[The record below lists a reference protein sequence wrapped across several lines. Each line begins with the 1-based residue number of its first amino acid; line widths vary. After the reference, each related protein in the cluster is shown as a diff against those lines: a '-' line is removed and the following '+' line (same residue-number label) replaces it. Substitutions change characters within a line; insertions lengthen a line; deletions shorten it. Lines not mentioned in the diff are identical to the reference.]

1 MAELSL
7 ENLKRAIHKA
17 DGMLATASEE
27 EKIVIQADIAAMV
40 EAIKTHFPDYKP
52 DAVPDISRENLE
64 SQLQTITPIAPVQMM
79 DEQQNYQ
86 GIDALNEFVTNDT
99 GQVVN
104 QEALAEQEI
113 IEEDP
118 QPTGHKILADLGEG
132 RFVYELANGTRGY
145 IDQKAGLSTNNPEMV
160 EAALAHFEQG
170 EAYTGDTV
178 EDISKKQWFEDIIMD
193 NETQARLDKFMSE
206 WLFVGKGFDE
216 AAEWIANNLGKDGER
231 IANDMR
237 MRIQAMEEARPGE
250 AMALGI
256 GGAITSAI
264 PAMVS
269 LPATFY
275 TWMATLPWLPAT
287 GISAGAS
294 GVFNLTEGF
303 VSGWL
308 DSEEG
313 RRTEEGIDRGIRQGM
328 VGLATGPLSV
338 FAPKAIAI
346 GYNRIKNGV
355 MTNSVAKIQEMFGI
369 SKGAAKILKDAVAA
383 GGDSLNEVL
392 KRMNKGGTQTMIADA
407 GIAIQSLTDAIA
419 AASGQAAEIVQG
431 AILKRVEKVAGTVDS
446 TLDKVI
452 AKLPFMK
459 DTLPKEGLRQDARQ
473 VATDLAKATAPER
486 TKWYKKA
493 YEHKVN
499 YHTPEGEAVMGV
511 LNRMPPD
518 LMRRAL
524 KEANDLL
531 KMEGKDAFQ
540 LTAEI
545 GEDGIIKWVKQPNF
559 MQLDYIKRALSEI
572 AYGDA
577 AVPVAGQGIQFQA
590 SALSKQAKN
599 MRYKLNEALKKM
611 NPAYGKAVKLGQDKI
626 TRENAIDIG
635 ENAMNNNVTVAQ
647 LVRLLTDKN
656 IGEAERKMVMLGFRA
671 NLDRLLGNVKA
682 TATHGADTQA
692 MKKLWKDMTSKNA
705 QKKLK
710 LLIPNKKEYNQI
722 TKLLDK
728 AEAAL
733 NLQAALN
740 INSKTAIRLQQK
752 ESLDELGQE
761 GMLTQVSKGE
771 KGTMDVPAMIV
782 GKLMSQKLMT
792 ARVKNTILKELA
804 QVMTELKGAPAREA
818 YKKLYKAVRDDNV
831 GQQTLL
837 ELTQFMM
844 GRLRLTPTIAATQT
858 YKQVTED
865 N

>member
-1 MAELSL
+1 MAAETL
-7 ENLKRAIHKA
+7 ENLITAINNA
-17 DGMLATASEE
+17 DGMLATASPEDS
-27 EKIVIQADIAAMV
+27 IIIQADIAEMV
-40 EAIKTHFPDYKP
+40 ARIKEKYPDYKP
-52 DAVPDISRENLE
+52 ANIADISRENLE
-64 SQLQTITPIAPVQMM
+64 SQLQTMTAEAPIV
-79 DEQQNYQ
+79 DQ
-86 GIDALNEFVTNDT
+86 GIETLNQIVTNDT
-99 GQVVN
+99 AQVVD

-113 IEEDP
+113 ITEDP
-118 QPTGHKILADLGEG
+118 QPTGHKILAELGEG

-145 IDQKAGLSTNNPEMV
+145 IDQKAGLSTTNPDMV

-193 NETQARLDKFMSE
+193 DETQARLDKFMSE
-206 WLFVGKGFDE
+206 WLFIGKGFDE
-216 AAEWIANNLGKDGER
+216 AAEWIGNNLGKDGEQIAADMKLR
-231 IANDMR
+231 IK
-237 MRIQAMEEARPGE
+237 AMEEARPGE

-256 GGAITSAI
+256 GGAITSVI
-264 PAMVS
+264 PAMIG

-275 TWMATLPWLPAT
+275 TWMATLPWAMAT
-287 GISAGAS
+287 GVSAGAS

-313 RRTEEGIDRGIRQGM
+313 RRTEEGIDRGIRQGAIGI
-328 VGLATGPLSV
+328 VTGPLSV
-338 FAPKAIAI
+338 FAPKVIAI

-355 MTNSVAKIQEMFGI
+355 MIHSVPKIMEMFDI
-369 SKGAAKILKDAVAA
+369 SKGAAKLLKDAVSA

-392 KRMNKGGTQTMIADA
+392 KRMNKGGSQTMIADA

-431 AILKRVEKVAGTVDS
+431 AILKRVETVAGTVDK

-473 VATDLAKATAPER
+473 VARDLAKQTAPER

-499 YHTPEGEAVMGV
+499 YHSDEGKAVMDV

-518 LMRRAL
+518 LMKRAL
-524 KEANDLL
+524 KGANDLL
-531 KMEGKDAFQ
+531 KMEGQDAFQ
-540 LTAEI
+540 ITAEI

-559 MQLDYIKRALSEI
+559 MQLDYIKRALSEV

-577 AVPVAGQGIQFQA
+577 AVPIAGQGIAFQP
-590 SALSKQAKN
+590 SAMSKQAKN
-599 MRYKLNEALKKM
+599 MRYMLNEALKKM

-647 LVRLLTDKN
+647 LVRLLADKN

-722 TKLLDK
+722 VKMLDK

-733 NLQAALN
+733 NLQAAVN
-740 INSKTAIRLQQK
+740 INSKTAIRLQQS
-752 ESLDELGQE
+752 ESLKELGQE
-761 GMLTQVSKGE
+761 GIIRQVAEGQKSVL
-771 KGTMDVPAMIV
+771 DAPAMIV
-782 GKLMSQKLMT
+782 GKLMSSKLMT

-831 GQQTLL
+831 GQDTLL
-837 ELTQFMM
+837 ELTRFMM

>member
-1 MAELSL
+1 MAVETL
-7 ENLKRAIHKA
+7 ENLITAIHNA
-17 DGMLATASEE
+17 DGMLATASPADT
-27 EKIVIQADIAAMV
+27 IVIQADIAEMV
-40 EAIKTHFPDYKP
+40 ARIKEKYPNYKP
-52 DAVPDISRENLE
+52 NAVPDISRENLE
-64 SQLQTITPIAPVQMM
+64 SQFQTMTTGSTTAPVVV
-79 DEQQNYQ
+79 DE
-86 GIDALNEFVTNDT
+86 GINTLNEFVTNDT

-113 IEEDP
+113 ITKDP
-118 QPTGHKILADLGEG
+118 QPTGHKILADLGKG
-132 RFVYELANGTRGY
+132 KFVYELANGTRGF
-145 IDQKAGLSTNNPEMV
+145 IDQKAGLSTTNPDMV
-160 EAALAHFEQG
+160 QAALAHFKQG

-178 EDISKKQWFEDIIMD
+178 EDVSKKQWFEDIIMD

-216 AAEWIANNLGKDGER
+216 AAGWIGNNLGKDGER
-231 IANDMR
+231 IANDMKL
-237 MRIQAMEEARPGE
+237 RIKAMEEARPGE
-250 AMALGI
+250 SMALGI

-287 GISAGAS
+287 IVSGGAS
-294 GVFNLTEGF
+294 GTFNLTEGF

-313 RRTEEGIDRGIRQGM
+313 RRTEEGIDRGIRQGV

-338 FAPKAIAI
+338 FAPKAIAL

-355 MTNSVAKIQEMFGI
+355 MTNSIPKIQEMFDI
-369 SKGAAKILKDAVAA
+369 SKGAAKLLKDAVAA

-407 GIAIQSLTDAIA
+407 GIAIQSLTDAIG
-419 AASGQAAEIVQG
+419 AASGQAAEIVQK
-431 AILKRVEKVAGTVDS
+431 AITKRVETVAGTVDS
-446 TLDKVI
+446 VLDKTI

-459 DTLPKEGLRQDARQ
+459 DTLPKEGLRQDAKQ
-473 VATDLAKATAPER
+473 VAKDLAQETAPER
-486 TKWYKKA
+486 SKWYEKA
-493 YEHKVN
+493 YQHKVN
-499 YHTPEGEAVMGV
+499 YHSDEGKAVMGV

-540 LTAEI
+540 ITAEI

-559 MQLDYIKRALSEI
+559 MQLDYIKRALSEV

-599 MRYKLNEALKKM
+599 MRYQLNEALKKM
-611 NPAYGKAVKLGQDKI
+611 NPTYGKAVKLGQDKI

-647 LVRLLTDKN
+647 LVRLLADKN

-710 LLIPNKKEYNQI
+710 LLIPNKKEFKKI
-722 TKLLDK
+722 EKVLDK

-733 NLQAALN
+733 NLQAAVN

-761 GMLTQVSKGE
+761 GILTQVSKGE

-782 GKLMSQKLMT
+782 GKLMSSKLMT

-804 QVMTELKGAPAREA
+804 QVMTELKGAPARKA
-818 YKKLYKAVRDDNV
+818 YKEMYKAVRDDNI
-831 GQQTLL
+831 GKDTLL

-844 GRLRLTPTIAATQT
+844 GRLRMSPTIAATQI
-858 YKQVTED
+858 YKSVKED
-865 N
+865 K

>member
-1 MAELSL
+1 
-7 ENLKRAIHKA
+7 
-17 DGMLATASEE
+17 
-27 EKIVIQADIAAMV
+27 
-40 EAIKTHFPDYKP
+40 
-52 DAVPDISRENLE
+52 
-64 SQLQTITPIAPVQMM
+64 
-79 DEQQNYQ
+79 
-86 GIDALNEFVTNDT
+86 
-99 GQVVN
+99 
-104 QEALAEQEI
+104 
-113 IEEDP
+113 
-118 QPTGHKILADLGEG
+118 
-132 RFVYELANGTRGY
+132 
-145 IDQKAGLSTNNPEMV
+145 
-160 EAALAHFEQG
+160 
-170 EAYTGDTV
+170 
-178 EDISKKQWFEDIIMD
+178 
-193 NETQARLDKFMSE
+193 
-206 WLFVGKGFDE
+206 
-216 AAEWIANNLGKDGER
+216 
-231 IANDMR
+231 
-237 MRIQAMEEARPGE
+237 
-250 AMALGI
+250 
-256 GGAITSAI
+256 
-264 PAMVS
+264 
-269 LPATFY
+269 
-275 TWMATLPWLPAT
+275 
-287 GISAGAS
+287 
-294 GVFNLTEGF
+294 
-303 VSGWL
+303 
-308 DSEEG
+308 
-313 RRTEEGIDRGIRQGM
+313 
-328 VGLATGPLSV
+328 
-338 FAPKAIAI
+338 
-346 GYNRIKNGV
+346 
-355 MTNSVAKIQEMFGI
+355 MTNSVPKIMEMFDI
-369 SKGAAKILKDAVAA
+369 SKGAAKLLKDAVAA

-392 KRMNKGGTQTMIADA
+392 KRMNRGGSQTMIADA

-431 AILKRVEKVAGTVDS
+431 AILKRVETVAGTVDS
-446 TLDKVI
+446 VLDKTI

-459 DTLPKEGLRQDARQ
+459 DTLPKEGLRQDAKQ

-518 LMRRAL
+518 LMKRAL

-590 SALSKQAKN
+590 SALSKQANN
-599 MRYKLNEALKKM
+599 MRYMLNEALKKM

-635 ENAMNNNVTVAQ
+635 ENAMNNNMTVAQ
-647 LVRLLTDKN
+647 LVRLLADKN

-705 QKKLK
+705 IKKMK
-710 LLIPNKKEYNQI
+710 LLIPNKKEFRKI
-722 TKLLDK
+722 EKLLDK

-733 NLQAALN
+733 NLQAAVN
-740 INSKTAIRLQQK
+740 VNSKTAIRLQQN
-752 ESLDELGQE
+752 ESLKELGQQ
-761 GMLTQVSKGE
+761 GMIPQVLKGE
-771 KGTMDVPAMIV
+771 KSTLDVPTMWV

-804 QVMTELKGAPAREA
+804 QVMTELKGTAARKA
-818 YKKLYKAVRDDNV
+818 YTEMYKAVKADNI
-831 GQQTLL
+831 GQDTLL